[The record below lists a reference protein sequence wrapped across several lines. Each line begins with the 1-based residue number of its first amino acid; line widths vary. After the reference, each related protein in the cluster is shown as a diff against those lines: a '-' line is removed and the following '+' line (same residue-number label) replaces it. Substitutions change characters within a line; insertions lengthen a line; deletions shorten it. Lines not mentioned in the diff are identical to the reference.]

1 MIKTIDVSYNCDK
14 RFNLFVNKKKY
25 HVDFPEFDSFSL
37 ANTISNNLSLMYTYH
52 LGLIQNKPIKYDT
65 TIPQFQGQ
73 ILKNI
78 LYDLPSCTT
87 GDQNLTMGSL
97 LKRFYNLKP
106 EYSYPYVEYEQA
118 SYPYEANK
126 DKVVL
131 AFSFGKD
138 SLLSLLLAQELG
150 KEVQPVY
157 IIEHSMKY
165 EYKNKIRLI
174 QDFEKEQNITTKILD
189 NTISLL
195 RDPEHLKCSPDE
207 AELSWGTQNTQY
219 SFMLLPYVRLH
230 ESSSILF
237 GNEFTTNTLYYND
250 EGYEASPCF
259 DQSSQ
264 WTNEISAMIGK
275 ITENKVNVSSYIEP
289 FTDLLVMATLT
300 NRYPEMIKYIMSCF
314 GGQNERWCHACDIC
328 AKMYLMLVAVG
339 IDPNLAGYNQDMLK
353 GENAHFFSI
362 FGGKSQ
368 YQYLNTIT
376 AHNEQLFNFELAYK
390 RGNRSQLTIK
400 AHELFQKEEKN
411 FEELYDYFISFKN
424 PISIKS
430 KEIIDQL
437 KGIYNE
443 TTENVFGKI

>member
-1 MIKTIDVSYNCDK
+1 MNKTINVSYKCDK
-14 RFNLFVNKKKY
+14 RFNLFVNDEKY
-25 HVDFPEFDSFSL
+25 YVDFPEFNDFTL
-37 ANTISNNLSLMYTYH
+37 ANIIGNNLSLMYTYH
-52 LGLIQNKPIKYDT
+52 LGLIQNKAIRYNSS
-65 TIPQFQGQ
+65 IPLFQTQ

-87 GDQNLTMGSL
+87 NDSNLTMESL

-106 EYSYPYVEYEQA
+106 EYTSPYLEDEQI

-126 DKVVL
+126 DKVSL

-157 IIEHSMKY
+157 VIEHSMKY
-165 EYKNKIRLI
+165 EYKNKIKLI
-174 QDFEKEQNITTKILD
+174 QDFEKEQNITTRILD
-189 NTISLL
+189 NNISLL
-195 RDPEHLKCSPDE
+195 RDSEHLNCSPDE

-230 ESSSILF
+230 ESSAILF

-250 EGYEASPCF
+250 EGYEANPCF

-264 WTNEISAMIGK
+264 WTNEISAMIRK
-275 ITENKVNVSSYIEP
+275 ITENKVNVTSYIEP
-289 FTDLLVMATLT
+289 FTDILVMATLT

-339 IDPNLAGYNQDMLK
+339 IGPKFAGYNQDMLK

-368 YQYLNTIT
+368 YQYLNTTT

-390 RGNRSQLTIK
+390 RGNRSQLTVK
-400 AHELFQKEEKN
+400 AHELFQKEEKD
-411 FEELYDYFISFKN
+411 FDELFDYFISFKN
-424 PISIKS
+424 PITIKS
-430 KEIIDQL
+430 KETINQL
-437 KGIYNE
+437 KVIHDE
-443 TTENVFGKI
+443 TTNNVFDKI